1 MKETQ
6 ITEVEAKLKEKKITE
21 ERRDEANLVAFKLSD
36 EIKQLSLK
44 EDANKNLDELLFQ
57 EVALKEKQ
65 DMEIKTLNDKISN
78 IKKEIAEGK
87 VTSKSFK
94 DA

>member
-44 EDANKNLDELLFQ
+44 EDANKNLDNLLFQ
-57 EVALKEKQ
+57 EIALKEQQ
-65 DMEIKTLNDKISN
+65 D
-78 IKKEIAEGK
+78 
-87 VTSKSFK
+87 
-94 DA
+94 